1 LEDETMKIN
10 KISCDMCDA
19 VFDYPAGTL
28 SHEHPELEIGGVP
41 MNIWTPS
48 YKLPQGDFRSESR
61 FQDYIPFKIIDSCLE
76 QGGTP
81 LFKAHISGIS
91 GEVYLKDESCNP
103 TGSFKDRGMAVMV
116 SDAALS
122 GKRKIAIPSTGNAAI
137 SLGYYS
143 DKAGLESIVFIPET
157 TGASKISKISEKS
170 AIVYDSDLIG
180 SYEHFIRFCKEN
192 PDIYNGFPA
201 TNIAYLQGIK
211 SISYEIFIGLESHV
225 PDWVIVPAGSGGNL
239 VGLYYGF
246 KDIASLGLADK
257 LPRFV
262 SVQIAGA
269 DPITQ
274 GFNGGIFDRA
284 VVLGVISDTKAESIA
299 SDTSF
304 NYFKL
309 MAILK
314 ETGGMAVSVSD
325 QEIES
330 VPRAY
335 SDRYEF
341 SSLSALASLARLG
354 PSIMRDDKAVAVMTA
369 LNREAGGGPDA

>member
-1 LEDETMKIN
+1 MRISN
-10 KISCDMCDA
+10 ISCDICDA
-19 VFDYPAGTL
+19 VFDYPEGTL

-48 YKLPQGDFRSESR
+48 YSLPHGAFHSGNG
-61 FQDYIPFKIIDSCLE
+61 FQDYIPIKIIDSCLK
-76 QGGTP
+76 QGDTP
-81 LFKAHISGIS
+81 LLIAHADGIS
-91 GEVYLKDESCNP
+91 GDIYLKDESCNP

-116 SDAALS
+116 SDAVRS
-122 GKRKIAIPSTGNAAI
+122 GKGKIAIPSTGNAAI

-143 DKAGLESIVFIPET
+143 DKAGLESIVFIPEST
-157 TGASKISKISEKS
+157 SAGKIGLIGRKSE
-170 AIVYDSDLIG
+170 IVYDRDLIE

-192 PDIYNGFPA
+192 QEIYNGFPA
-201 TNIAYLQGIK
+201 TNIPYLQGIK
-211 SISYEIFIGLESHV
+211 SMAYEMFIGLESHV
-225 PDWVIVPAGSGGNL
+225 PDWVVVPVGSGGDL

-246 KDIASLGLADK
+246 KDIMSLGLADK

-269 DPITQ
+269 DPITK
-274 GFNGGIFDRA
+274 GFNDSIFDRA
-284 VVLGVISDTKAESIA
+284 VVLDEVSDTEAESIA

-314 ETGGMAVSVSD
+314 ETEGMAVSVSD

-330 VPRAY
+330 VSRAY
-335 SDRYEF
+335 RDKYEF
-341 SSLSALASLARLG
+341 SSLSVLASFDCLR
-354 PSIMRDDKAVAVMTA
+354 PRIMRNDKVVAVMTA
-369 LNREAGGGPDA
+369 LNREAGGGPNA